1 MHIHSK
7 FCPWNKTS
15 GRDAGE
21 RQVTHVTQ
29 INTLIVATY
38 NVHSCI
44 GRDRACDAAR
54 IVAVLAEIGA
64 DIVALQE
71 VGHRHHDGPSE
82 QVDYFRDRLGMH
94 IIPGLNLLYGRR
106 PFGNALLSR
115 WPAIVV
121 RRHDLSV
128 QGREPRGAIDAEF
141 DLTGRKLRVIATHLG
156 LGPGERRH
164 QVGRISHVINDG
176 PDLPMIIM
184 GDFNIF
190 GAERRRLRSLGAPVA
205 RRQVPA
211 SFPARMPV
219 LGLDRIWARPQALI
233 HRLYAHRSPLAAIAS
248 DHLPVVACLT
258 LRSLAVGQTVR
269 NSGDGSNLLRRVV
282 G

>member
-1 MHIHSK
+1 MT
-7 FCPWNKTS
+7 N
-15 GRDAGE
+15 
-21 RQVTHVTQ
+21 VTQ

-38 NVHSCI
+38 NVHSCV
-44 GRDRACDAAR
+44 GRDRVCNAAR

-64 DIVALQE
+64 DIIALQE

-82 QVDYFRDRLGMH
+82 QVDYLRDRLGMH

-115 WPAIVV
+115 WPAAVI

-141 DLTGRKLRVIATHLG
+141 DLTGRRLRVIATHLG

-164 QVGRISHVINDG
+164 QVGRIAHAINEG

-190 GAERRRLRSLGAPVA
+190 GTERRRLRTLGAPVA

-219 LGLDRIWARPQALI
+219 LGLDRIWARPQTLV
-233 HRLYAHRSPLAAIAS
+233 HRLYAHRSPLAAVAS
-248 DHLPVVACLT
+248 DHLPVVACIA
-258 LRSLAVGQTVR
+258 LRNSAVGQIIR
-269 NSGDGSNLLRRVV
+269 NSEDGASPRRRVF